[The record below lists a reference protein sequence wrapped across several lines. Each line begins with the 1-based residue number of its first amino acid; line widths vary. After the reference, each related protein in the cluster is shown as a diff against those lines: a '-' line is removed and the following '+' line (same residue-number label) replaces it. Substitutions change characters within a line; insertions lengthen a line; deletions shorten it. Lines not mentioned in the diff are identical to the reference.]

1 MYCQQANTG
10 GWFNIKTTSCQ
21 YRKSHCGDKAILRP
35 SYFHNGISYTGK
47 MSSLYWIKALVVMFP
62 NMYIH
67 YRLHSI
73 SENKYSHYND
83 VIMTTVA
90 SQITG
95 LTFVYSTVYSDTDQR
110 KHQSSA
116 SLAFVWGI
124 HRDRWIPRTKGQL
137 RGKCFF
143 PFDDVIMSFPRID
156 IYQMSE
162 YDDTAISEMED
173 MSAMGEVVASTWDAI
188 LFWPQINGQG
198 FSCHR
203 LTGYTIIQTANT
215 M

>member
-1 MYCQQANTG
+1 MCCQQANTG

-35 SYFHNGISYTGK
+35 SYFHNGISYTGN

-67 YRLHSI
+67 CRLHSI

-116 SLAFVWGI
+116 SLAFVWEI

-137 RGKCFF
+137 RGKCFHLMTSSWAF
-143 PFDDVIMSFPRID
+143 RGS
-156 IYQMSE
+156 IYTKCQNMTIRP
-162 YDDTAISEMED
+162 YQKWNTWAQWGRLLLVLEMQYCLTPD
-173 MSAMGEVVASTWDAI
+173 QWS
-188 LFWPQINGQG
+188 G
-198 FSCHR
+198 F
-203 LTGYTIIQTANT
+203 
-215 M
+215 